1 MPARRAHLATPRHH
15 GALEAALLALREK
28 NDVPE
33 RFPDAVTREAE
44 AAAPALPPLDLRQVP
59 FVTLDPR
66 GSQDLDQ
73 AFHIERADGGGF
85 VLRYAIADLP
95 AFVLPLGA
103 VDTEARGRGQT
114 IYLPDGRVPLHPPVL
129 SEDRASLLPE
139 KDRGAFVWTIPVDG
153 KGAAAFEGAEVSPAR
168 VERAMIRSRQRLDYE
183 SAQHTIDSDSG
194 SGSGRDR
201 GETGG
206 EQLALLREFGLLRIE
221 QERLRGGASLNMA
234 DEEVVR
240 DEHGYRL
247 VREAPLAVEDW
258 NAQLSLLTGMV
269 AARMMLD
276 GGIGILR
283 TMPLPDAAA
292 LEEFRTATAALGMPW
307 SAGVS
312 YGEFLRSLPRDE
324 PRSAAVLHAAA
335 RLFRGS
341 GYTVF
346 GVPDAQGLPIAA
358 PTSPDQAAIAAPYAH
373 VTAPLRRLVDRW
385 GLVICEALRS
395 GQPVPEWATSSLAE
409 LPAIMRAS
417 SSLAGRLNA
426 AAIDRV
432 EAALLRDLVGTGLSA
447 TVLEVTASS
456 ARVQLDEPPVTAQL
470 DLAAGTDP
478 PVPGERVEVF
488 VSGADVASG
497 SIELEL
503 NPPNYTQYA
512 TEVEWATRRLPTQL
526 PSDAK

>member
-1 MPARRAHLATPRHH
+1 MPARIAHLAAPKPS

-33 RFPDAVTREAE
+33 SFPDAVTREAE

-183 SAQHTIDSDSG
+183 SAQHTIDSGSGSG

-206 EQLALLREFGLLRIE
+206 EQLALLREFGLLRIG

-312 YGEFLRSLPRDE
+312 YGEFLRNLPRDE

-335 RLFRGS
+335 RLFRGA

-385 GLVICEALRS
+385 GLVICEALCS
-395 GQPVPEWATSSLAE
+395 GSPVPEWATSSLSE

-456 ARVQLDEPPVTAQL
+456 ARVQLDEPPVTAEL
-470 DLAAGTDP
+470 DVTLGVAPPRAGD
-478 PVPGERVEVF
+478 RVTVL
-488 VSGADVASG
+488 VRTADVPSGEIALSLAS
-497 SIELEL
+497 
-503 NPPNYTQYA
+503 
-512 TEVEWATRRLPTQL
+512 
-526 PSDAK
+526 

>member
-1 MPARRAHLATPRHH
+1 MPARIAHLAAPKPS
-15 GALEAALLALREK
+15 GELEAALLALREK

-33 RFPDAVTREAE
+33 AFPDAVTREAE

-59 FVTLDPR
+59 FVTLDPP
-66 GSQDLDQ
+66 GSKDLDQ
-73 AFHIERADGGGF
+73 AFHIERANGGGF

-153 KGAAAFEGAEVSPAR
+153 TGAAAFEGAKVSPAR
-168 VERAMIRSRQRLDYE
+168 VGRAVIRSRQRLDYE
-183 SAQHTIDSDSG
+183 SAQHAINSG

-240 DEHGYRL
+240 DEDGYRL

-312 YGEFLRSLPRDE
+312 YGDFLRNLPRDE

-385 GLVICEALRS
+385 GLVICEALCS
-395 GQPVPEWATSSLAE
+395 GSPVPEWATSSLSE

-417 SSLAGRLNA
+417 SSLVGRLNA
-426 AAIDRV
+426 AGIDRV

-503 NPPNYTQYA
+503 NHPNYTQYA

>member
-1 MPARRAHLATPRHH
+1 
-15 GALEAALLALREK
+15 
-28 NDVPE
+28 
-33 RFPDAVTREAE
+33 
-44 AAAPALPPLDLRQVP
+44 
-59 FVTLDPR
+59 
-66 GSQDLDQ
+66 
-73 AFHIERADGGGF
+73 
-85 VLRYAIADLP
+85 
-95 AFVLPLGA
+95 
-103 VDTEARGRGQT
+103 
-114 IYLPDGRVPLHPPVL
+114 
-129 SEDRASLLPE
+129 
-139 KDRGAFVWTIPVDG
+139 
-153 KGAAAFEGAEVSPAR
+153 
-168 VERAMIRSRQRLDYE
+168 MIRSRQRLDYE
-183 SAQHTIDSDSG
+183 SAQHTIDSD

-335 RLFRGS
+335 RLFRGA
-341 GYTVF
+341 GHTVF

>member
-1 MPARRAHLATPRHH
+1 MPARRAHLAAPRHH
-15 GALEAALLALREK
+15 GALEAALAALREK

-33 RFPDAVTREAE
+33 GFPDAVTREAD
-44 AAAPALPPLDLRQVP
+44 AAAPSLPSLDLSRVP
-59 FVTLDPR
+59 FVTLDPL
-66 GSQDLDQ
+66 GSRDLDQ

-103 VDTEARGRGQT
+103 VDIEARRRGQT
-114 IYLPDGRVPLHPPVL
+114 VYLPDGRVPLHPPAL

-139 KDRGAFVWTIPVDG
+139 KDRGAYVWTIPVDVT
-153 KGAAAFEGAEVSPAR
+153 GAAAFEGAKVSPAR

-183 SAQHTIDSDSG
+183 SAQHAVDSG
-194 SGSGRDR
+194 AGIGRDR
-201 GETGG
+201 GEPGG

-247 VREAPLAVEDW
+247 VRETPLAVEDW
-258 NAQLSLLTGMV
+258 NAQLSLLTGMA

-292 LEEFRTATAALGMPW
+292 IDEFRTATAALGMPW
-307 SAGVS
+307 SAAVS
-312 YGEFLRSLPRDE
+312 YGEFLRNLPRDE

-335 RLFRGS
+335 RLFRGA

-346 GVPDAQGLPIAA
+346 GVPDAQGALIAA
-358 PTSPDQAAIAAPYAH
+358 PASPDQAAIAAPYAH

-385 GLVICEALRS
+385 GLVVCEALCS
-395 GQPVPEWATSSLAE
+395 ESPVPEWATSSLAE
-409 LPAIMRAS
+409 LPSIMRAS

-432 EAALLRDLVGTGLSA
+432 EAALLRDLVGASLSA

-470 DLAAGTDP
+470 DVAAGVAP
-478 PVPGERVEVF
+478 PQAGDRVTVL
-488 VSGADVASG
+488 VRTADVASG
-497 SIELEL
+497 TIELEL
-503 NPPNYTQYA
+503 
-512 TEVEWATRRLPTQL
+512 RH
-526 PSDAK
+526 

>member
-1 MPARRAHLATPRHH
+1 MPARRAHLAASGHH
-15 GALEAALLALREK
+15 GALEAALIALREK
-28 NDVPE
+28 NDLPE
-33 RFPDAVTREAE
+33 GFPDAVTREAD
-44 AAAPALPPLDLRQVP
+44 AATPTLPSLDLRQVP
-59 FVTLDPR
+59 FVTLDPL
-66 GSQDLDQ
+66 GSEDLDQ

-85 VLRYAIADLP
+85 VLHYAIADLP

-103 VDTEARGRGQT
+103 VDIEARGRGQT

-139 KDRGAFVWTIPVDG
+139 KDRGAYVWTIPVDG
-153 KGAAAFEGAEVSPAR
+153 KGAAAFEGAKVSPAR

-183 SAQHTIDSDSG
+183 GAQHTIDSG
-194 SGSGRDR
+194 GGIGRDR
-201 GETGG
+201 CEPGG

-247 VREAPLAVEDW
+247 VRETPLAVEDW
-258 NAQLSLLTGMV
+258 NAQLSLLTGMA

-283 TMPLPDAAA
+283 TMPPPEEAA
-292 LEEFRTATAALGMPW
+292 LEEFRTATAALGEPW
-307 SAGVS
+307 SAAAS
-312 YGEFLRSLPRDE
+312 YGEFLRNLPRDE

-335 RLFRGS
+335 RLFRGAD
-341 GYTVF
+341 YTVF
-346 GVPDAQGLPIAA
+346 GVPDAQGSLVAVPV
-358 PTSPDQAAIAAPYAH
+358 SPDQAAIAAPYAH

-385 GLVICEALRS
+385 GLVVCEALCS
-395 GQPVPEWATSSLAE
+395 GSPVPGWAASSLAE

-417 SSLAGRLNA
+417 TSLAGRLNA

-432 EAALLRDLVGTGLSA
+432 EAALLRDLVGTTLSA
-447 TVLEVTASS
+447 AVLEVTASN

-470 DLAAGTDP
+470 ALAAGIEP
-478 PVPGERVEVF
+478 PQPGERVEVF
-488 VSGADVASG
+488 VLGAEVASG
-497 SIELEL
+497 TIELEL
-503 NPPNYTQYA
+503 
-512 TEVEWATRRLPTQL
+512 RR
-526 PSDAK
+526 